1 MSFLS
6 SGASNSTVNLGT
18 LQIAPIL
25 STAQLPAIVAEWAG
39 LLPLVIHLTSRH
51 FDFQLAGEAALLGRI
66 SIGLFPKLGSLQSI
80 ARLLEGGE
88 EFLERASIASD
99 TMCGVYDVNW
109 GSTFACANGAA
120 SSMVMTWALRRI
132 KTSIIMPDRV
142 EPPVRK
148 TLAESGTQSE
158 TTESPPQRGNLPDP
172 EYHRRRFQTLNV
184 LKFRR
189 TITKRNWRNQIDSAM
204 SSWAFVPFASSML
217 VAGAVVSMLFGCY
230 GTAVI
235 LLSGAVSQLAC
246 HMLRFERPDK
256 YLVSSEN
263 HDACMLLSASENS
276 STWYLYI
283 GDRGVVDFLLNK
295 TMIEHSSRGGILS
308 LWFRIAHYIQLL
320 AMTFVAAQ
328 KGWDGVCMVIV
339 MISAWLFHWPHGR
352 DYMARRWLEHEGIT
366 VKAKRFDFVRRSQ
379 MIGAIQLFS
388 GRKVTS
394 WMDRILVN
402 CPRRQAWL
410 QALGCLDTANYS
422 SPPPELESLTHF
434 DQSWVRYITA
444 ISAKAGEILIS
455 ELEDLR
461 R

>member
-1 MSFLS
+1 MSFLT
-6 SGASNSTVNLGT
+6 SGASNSNANLGT
-18 LQIAPIL
+18 LQVAPIL
-25 STAQLPAIVAEWAG
+25 GTSRLPSIVAEWAG

-80 ARLLEGGE
+80 AHLLEGGE
-88 EFLERASIASD
+88 EFLERASTVSD
-99 TMCGVYDVNW
+99 TVCGVYDVNW

-120 SSMVMTWALRRI
+120 SSMVMTYAMRRI
-132 KTSIIMPDRV
+132 RTSLVMPDTV
-142 EPPVRK
+142 ETPIKK
-148 TLAESGTQSE
+148 TRSE
-158 TTESPPQRGNLPDP
+158 HSARPATPESPPPGRPNP

-184 LKFRR
+184 LKFGR
-189 TITKRNWRNQIDSAM
+189 TTTTRNWRNKVDSAM
-204 SSWAFVPFASSML
+204 SSWAFVIFAFSML
-217 VAGAVVSMLFGCY
+217 VGGAVVSMLFGCY

-246 HMLRFERPDK
+246 QTLCFERPDK
-256 YLVSSEN
+256 YLVSSES

-283 GDRGVVDFLLNK
+283 GDRGVVDYLLNK
-295 TMIEHSSRGGILS
+295 TMIEHSSGSGLLS

-352 DYMARRWLEHEGIT
+352 DYMARRWLEHEGVT
-366 VKAKRFDFVRRSQ
+366 VKASRFDFMGRSQ
-379 MIGAIQLFS
+379 MIGAIQMFS

-394 WMDRILVN
+394 WMDSILVN

-422 SPPPELESLTHF
+422 SPPPELETLTTF

-444 ISAKAGEILIS
+444 ISAKAGEILIR
-455 ELEDLR
+455 ELEDR
-461 R
+461 RR